1 MLALMTLLSVI
12 PPMIVKITVITILVG
27 IIRIHIRTIIPVNNY
42 YQADN
47 KNNNSEKTTE
57 ENKNKIKINRQNTQ
71 ITRTNNMQYRDNPI
85 STQKS

>member
-27 IIRIHIRTIIPVNNY
+27 IIRIHIRTIIPPVNNY

-57 ENKNKIKINRQNTQ
+57 ENKKKLRSIDKILK
-71 ITRTNNMQYRDNPI
+71 
-85 STQKS
+85 